1 MKKIKTIE
9 DQGEKQIKATG
20 GNKKQLD
27 NKQQDNNE
35 FLLSKEREVFKDI
48 YNKWLNKKMSYL
60 KKNYYGNLKFIVDS
74 TGLATNFSELKDT
87 VAFLDSIKK
96 HEILVGKARY
106 KQKEFDRYFKKI
118 RIANKSE
125 EQKNYWLILICIL
138 TEETMLLN
146 L

>member
-60 KKNYYGNLKFIVDS
+60 KKK
-74 TGLATNFSELKDT
+74 
-87 VAFLDSIKK
+87 
-96 HEILVGKARY
+96 
-106 KQKEFDRYFKKI
+106 
-118 RIANKSE
+118 
-125 EQKNYWLILICIL
+125 
-138 TEETMLLN
+138 LLW
-146 L
+146 